1 MKLFFFFIIQ
11 TISSF
16 RITYPLITYP
26 LTTYPLTRISSTG
39 KILSQNQANQLS
51 DSMILLD
58 ENNIDEK
65 NSTDTSKIVNSPFK
79 PRPGPPCCNFLPPP
93 REPKEEPKDI
103 ICKLLKSLFFKK
115 ESDLFV

>member
-58 ENNIDEK
+58 DNNMDEK
-65 NSTDTSKIVNSPFK
+65 NSTDTSKIINSPFK
-79 PRPGPPCCNFLPPP
+79 PRPGPPCCNFIPPP
-93 REPKEEPKDI
+93 REPKEEPEDI
-103 ICKLLKSLFFKK
+103 VCKFLKSLFFKK